1 MLDPLRLG
9 LTKMSSG
16 CGHAAPK
23 DPSRKAPSRDYSRWY
38 QWLWPHRPQLLPCR
52 AGFRRR
58 HRDRRGKRPDRYEDS
73 CASAQVRQHPR
84 STRQGRHCRR
94 QRDHRRWHRHLPRL
108 RRARPGQPALG
119 QARRRRRPRVHG
131 LLQGRRELWQAHH
144 RRRQEG
150 HHLRACQG
158 RGHHHRDGRQPP
170 GLRPGDGPHHLQRLV
185 HDELPRDADGTITD
199 DGRVRASVPTIKALS
214 EAGARVVVCAHLG
227 RPKGAPE
234 AKYSLAPVARRLQ
247 DLLATRVVFATD
259 TVGESARSAATGLG
273 DGQILLLE
281 NLRFNPGETSK
292 DDDVRDAFADEL
304 ASLAEVFVSDG
315 FGVVH
320 RKQASVYDVAQR
332 LPHAVGGLVQTE
344 VEVLKRLTESVE
356 RPYAVMLGGAKV
368 SDKLGVIANL
378 LQTADRLLIG
388 GGMVFTFLAAQGHE
402 VGKSLLEA
410 DQIDV
415 VKGYLAQAQERGV
428 EIILPTDIVAA
439 TAFSAEAEHSVVDA
453 HSIPADRIGLD
464 IGPESAKAFAAKLV
478 DARTVFWN
486 GPMGAFEMAPYAAGT
501 KVVAQA
507 LVEATS
513 KGALTVIGGGDSAA
527 AVRQLGFADSQFG
540 HISTGGGA
548 SLEYLEGKAL
558 PGLTVLEG

>member
-1 MLDPLRLG
+1 MTTAHDLILAGG
-9 LTKMSSG
+9 L
-16 CGHAAPK
+16 
-23 DPSRKAPSRDYSRWY
+23 
-38 QWLWPHRPQLLPCR
+38 
-52 AGFRRR
+52 
-58 HRDRRGKRPDRYEDS
+58 RGKRVL
-73 CASAQVRQHPR
+73 VRSDLNVP
-84 STRQGRHCRR
+84 
-94 QRDHRRWHRHLPRL
+94 L
-108 RRARPGQPALG
+108 
-119 QARRRRRPRVHG
+119 
-131 LLQGRRELWQAHH
+131 
-144 RRRQEG
+144 
-150 HHLRACQG
+150 
-158 RGHHHRDGRQPP
+158 
-170 GLRPGDGPHHLQRLV
+170 
-185 HDELPRDADGTITD
+185 DAAGTITD

-227 RPKGAPE
+227 RPKGVPE

-247 DLLATRVVFATD
+247 ELLGAPVAFAAD
-259 TVGESARSAATGLG
+259 TVGEPARSAVAGLA
-273 DGQILLLE
+273 DGQVALLE

-292 DDDVRDAFADEL
+292 DDAVRGAFADEL
-304 ASLAEVFVSDG
+304 ASLADVFVSDG

-332 LPHAVGGLVQTE
+332 LPHAMGGLVQTE

-356 RPYAVMLGGAKV
+356 RPYAVVLGGAKV

-378 LQTADRLLIG
+378 LTTADRLLIG

-428 EIILPTDIVAA
+428 EIILPTDIVVG
-439 TAFSAEAEHSVVDA
+439 TAFSADAAHSVVAAD
-453 HSIPADRIGLD
+453 SIPADQIGLD
-464 IGPESAKAFAAKLV
+464 IGPESARAFAAKLL

-507 LVEATS
+507 LVDATG

-527 AVRQLGFADSQFG
+527 AVRQLGFKDSQFG

-558 PGLTVLEG
+558 PGLTVLES